1 MSTRTAKTTAKK
13 TEAKPA
19 PKAPARRP
27 RTRPAKAPAA
37 PKAELPTRPRTNTSD
52 WMTDLQGYATL
63 HALLADITTPNIQN
77 WHDHGDGT
85 ATRSHDDGLLH
96 YQHNTRTL
104 TWIAPCPRGAH
115 HTYVL
120 AGPGDFQA
128 ARRHLGWC
136 ADPHNRPKPVQP
148 LARALG
154 DNLTRSH
161 SAADETQPMS
171 RDAISAV
178 LQAGTNEQPKEHP
191 QP

>member
-1 MSTRTAKTTAKK
+1 MSTRTAQETTANTATTAIPLAKKPTAKK
-13 TEAKPA
+13 T
-19 PKAPARRP
+19 
-27 RTRPAKAPAA
+27 APAA
-37 PKAELPTRPRTNTSD
+37 PKAELPTRPTTTTGD

-63 HALLADITTPNIQN
+63 HALLADITTPHIQN

-96 YQHNTRTL
+96 YQHDTRTL

-115 HTYVL
+115 HTYTL

-136 ADPHNRPKPVQP
+136 ADPHNRPEPVQP
-148 LARALG
+148 LARALA

-178 LQAGTNEQPKEHP
+178 LQAGANEQPKEHP
-191 QP
+191 EP